1 MKKEFIKIGEDR
13 IRISTIKKY
22 SPNGSNRLNVYFNVS
37 RDKIEVATY
46 PFDTESKRDDMLNQL
61 DTIFGV

>member
-1 MKKEFIKIGEDR
+1 MKKEFIKIVEDR

-22 SPNGSNRLNVYFNVS
+22 SPNGVNKLNVYFNVS
-37 RDKIEVATY
+37 RDKIEVAIY
-46 PFDTESKRDDMLNQL
+46 SFELKSQRDEMINQL